1 LHGAKALPLLAVQE
15 CGAFFDG
22 LSARGGS
29 RQRAEPAERRC
40 TTALPRSVW
49 WLSGAR
55 SALVV
60 MSASCGVVGLNRSK
74 AKPGD
79 YLNVRLAGT
88 PAGRFAAFT

>member
-1 LHGAKALPLLAVQE
+1 MHGAKALPLLAVQE

-29 RQRAEPAERRC
+29 RQRTEPAERRC

-49 WLSGAR
+49 WLTGAQ

-79 YLNVRLAGT
+79 YLTVRLAGT
-88 PAGRFAAFT
+88 PAGLFAAFT